1 MYIIPAKT
9 LPINVTT
16 ASIKTYWNETSF
28 SNDKFARKPYRWNIV
43 MSVTPQM
50 HSWQKSATPY
60 QYNGTDI
67 NVGDWVCTGNNG
79 RAHKIISIT
88 SQSQY
93 SVSAVVEDIDRYNT
107 VNDNSKQGDGSPKT
121 SYGFVC
127 QIGVDGLPIITPSSN
142 NLYPYSYVTDL
153 KSRFEYRN
161 YIKNNIKIYQENHT
175 FVVGDVIFLDTD
187 GIYKQIEANKDNRD
201 NLQKIIGTITDID
214 IPGTGYFTYS
224 PRGEY
229 INNLS
234 NPLPDASPG
243 SLIYVDSET
252 PGKLTA
258 IKPKIYSTP
267 VYIRLGSSTECIYL
281 MGGSGSGGSSGPLG
295 YNASNYIVNT
305 ISERDTLD
313 TTLLNQGD
321 EVFVKTGTDGV
332 WELYIAS
339 FIDTTQT
346 VPVVSWTKTSDG
358 FSSKSASGTFQQ
370 QITYQTQNPSVFT
383 YIKTGAKILNIVIS
397 VEEIFSSDSSFTIG
411 DDLIVDRLV
420 DNDDIDLTVIGNYTI
435 FPNYVY
441 SATTLIKGYIQASAS
456 TTGKMTITISYL

>member
-9 LPINVTT
+9 ISINVSSVT
-16 ASIKTYWNETSF
+16 IKSYWNELSF
-28 SNDKFARKPYRWNIV
+28 SNDKFARKPYQWNV
-43 MSVTPQM
+43 TFSVTPQY
-50 HSWQKSATPY
+50 HSWQLSSTPY
-60 QYNGTDI
+60 QYNGNDI
-67 NVGDWVCTGNNG
+67 DIGSWICTGPNG
-79 RAHKIISIT
+79 RAHKIVSIT
-88 SQSQY
+88 NQTVNSIT
-93 SVSAVVEDIDRYNT
+93 AVVEDVDRYNL
-107 VNDNSKQGDGSPKT
+107 VNDTSKKGNGEPVV

-127 QIGVDGLPIITPSSN
+127 ELGVDGLPIITPASTSM
-142 NLYPYSYVTDL
+142 YPYSYVTDL

-161 YIKNNIKIYQENHT
+161 YIKNNIKVYQENNT
-175 FVVGDVIFLDTD
+175 FVVGDVIFLDSD

-243 SLIYVDSET
+243 SLIYVDTENA
-252 PGKLTA
+252 GKLTA

-295 YNASNYIVNT
+295 YNTSNYIVNT
-305 ISERDTLD
+305 ISERDLLD

-358 FSSKSASGTFQQ
+358 FSSESASGTFQQ

-383 YIKTGAKILNIVIS
+383 YIKAGAKILNIVIS

-420 DNDDIDLTVIGNYTI
+420 DNNDIDLTVIGNYTI

-441 SATTLIKGYIQASAS
+441 STTTLIKGYIQASAS

>member
-9 LPINVTT
+9 ISINVTSV
-16 ASIKTYWNETSF
+16 SIKSYWNELNF
-28 SNDKFARKPYRWNIV
+28 SNDKFARKPYQWNV
-43 MSVTPQM
+43 TFSVTPQY
-50 HSWQKSATPY
+50 HSWRLSSIPY
-60 QYNGTDI
+60 QYNGNDI
-67 NVGDWVCTGNNG
+67 GIGSWICTGENG
-79 RAHKIISIT
+79 RAHKIVSIT
-88 SQSQY
+88 NQTTD
-93 SVSAVVEDIDRYNT
+93 SVTAIVEDVDRYNL
-107 VNDNSKQGDGSPKT
+107 VNDTSRKGNGDPVVT
-121 SYGFVC
+121 PGFVFEL
-127 QIGVDGLPIITPSSN
+127 GVDGLPIITPANTSMYS
-142 NLYPYSYVTDL
+142 YSYVTDL

-161 YIKNNIKIYQENHT
+161 YIKNNIKVYQENHT

-214 IPGTGYFTYS
+214 IPSTGYFTYS

-234 NPLPDASPG
+234 NPLPEASPG
-243 SLIYVDSET
+243 SLIYVDSEN